1 MNETFNKDIL
11 STEDKECLETIKR
24 GDPYTII
31 GFSVYS
37 DWNKNKV
44 LKLTDT
50 DGVFLI
56 ADINPGL
63 FRTLEE
69 GKYYQLPKTQNT
81 KK

>member
-11 STEDKECLETIKR
+11 STEDIECLETIKR

-56 ADINPGL
+56 ADISPEL
-63 FRTLEE
+63 FKNLEE
-69 GKYYQLPKTQNT
+69 GKYYTLPKTQNT
-81 KK
+81 KR

>member
-1 MNETFNKDIL
+1 MRSTFNKDIL
-11 STEDKECLETIKR
+11 STEDKRCLETIKR

-56 ADINPGL
+56 ADISPEL
-63 FRTLEE
+63 FKNLEE
-69 GKYYQLPKTQNT
+69 GKYYTLLKLDVRL
-81 KK
+81 

>member
-1 MNETFNKDIL
+1 MSSTFNKDIL
-11 STEDKECLETIKR
+11 STEDKECLEIIKR

-56 ADINPGL
+56 ADISPEL
-63 FRTLEE
+63 FKNLEE
-69 GKYYQLPKTQNT
+69 GKYYQLLELDVRL
-81 KK
+81 

>member
-1 MNETFNKDIL
+1 MSSTFNKDIL

>member
-1 MNETFNKDIL
+1 MSSTFNKDIL

-63 FRTLEE
+63 FKNLEE